1 LIVQALAE
9 QGLCMYDED
18 DEKRFPRITL
28 WQFLR
33 GIVWR
38 GFVLIELPDWAFARW
53 FAKTF
58 SPQEPDKDAEKSKS
72 PPADTPTRHS
82 G

>member
-28 WQFLR
+28 WQFLG
-33 GIVWR
+33 GILWR
-38 GFVLIELPDWAFARW
+38 VFVLIEFPQWSFTRGLGKTSPSKEHDND
-53 FAKTF
+53 AKEGKT
-58 SPQEPDKDAEKSKS
+58 
-72 PPADTPTRHS
+72 PPADTPAHPPD
-82 G
+82 